1 MATIE
6 ISRNGQAGF
15 GGSCTDEVEDL
26 LVAVERFTGPV
37 FGDFREEAMLD
48 RIPLRSTGRIVSD
61 GDSEVETIGELRLEF
76 GFPGPA
82 AATVTTARVR
92 ENEQFSR
99 VGMLNT
105 SLTLPPMT
113 DSVRSEGGCVVRN
126 PDDDRATVGERL
138 VDAIRDGD
146 AECVSER
153 KS

>member
-126 PDDDRATVGERL
+126 TDDDRATVAERL